1 MSYLLKPD
9 VMIMTPFDRCDVVM
23 ATCLAFV
30 NGVSIAALL
39 LTGGHELYPNTKA
52 LCARAIE
59 LGLPILSVSTDS
71 LRTAITLQGLNTK
84 IPPDDTYRLEKVRE
98 YMASFIDS
106 QWIKN
111 LISKQTK
118 RYLSPAAFKFQLTEK
133 AKLEQKKIALPEGE
147 DLRMIQAAQVIL
159 AKKIAKIVL
168 LGNKERIHQI
178 AKDHGISLSKEVEVI
193 APAQVAQKYAEPLVR
208 LRKKQVTEKEAY
220 DLLQDPLIVSLML
233 LSDHAVDGVVA
244 GVHYTTAQ
252 TLRPAFK
259 LIGSHKEAKMVSSLF
274 FMCLPNQV
282 LVYADCAVNPNPS
295 AEQLAT
301 IAIQTAESA
310 KKFSIIPRIALISYS
325 TGSSGKGADVIKVEA
340 AVKEVKKRRPDL
352 IVDGPL
358 QYDAAFSAEVARKK
372 APESSVAGQA
382 TD

>member
-1 MSYLLKPD
+1 M
-9 VMIMTPFDRCDVVM
+9 
-23 ATCLAFV
+23 
-30 NGVSIAALL
+30 
-39 LTGGHELYPNTKA
+39 
-52 LCARAIE
+52 
-59 LGLPILSVSTDS
+59 
-71 LRTAITLQGLNTK
+71 
-84 IPPDDTYRLEKVRE
+84 
-98 YMASFIDS
+98 
-106 QWIKN
+106 
-111 LISKQTK
+111 
-118 RYLSPAAFKFQLTEK
+118 
-133 AKLEQKKIALPEGE
+133 
-147 DLRMIQAAQVIL
+147 
-159 AKKIAKIVL
+159 

-259 LIGSHKEAKMVSSLF
+259 LIGSHKEAKLVSSLF

-382 TD
+382 TVYIFPDLNTANTTYKAVQRSADVLSIGPVLQGLNQPVNDLSRGASVEDIIYTIAITAIQAS